1 MYLRGGS
8 GLSKARGKAGQGAVT
23 GAHSMRGRGKSKA
36 SRLEAVKG
44 RGKSKAS
51 QRQFPA
57 RAARDISHWGD
68 ARFFFRLPPKFHNH
82 SFKTESLDPKLAT
95 EITERLANEITE
107 ITKIT
112 ESRSSCLVISV
123 STYWPIS
130 PA

>member
-1 MYLRGGS
+1 MQRVTFPTGETHVFSSGS
-8 GLSKARGKAGQGAVT
+8 
-23 GAHSMRGRGKSKA
+23 
-36 SRLEAVKG
+36 
-44 RGKSKAS
+44 
-51 QRQFPA
+51 
-57 RAARDISHWGD
+57 
-68 ARFFFRLPPKFHNH
+68 PPKFHNH
-82 SFKTESLDPKLAT
+82 SFKTESLDPKMAT

>member
-1 MYLRGGS
+1 M
-8 GLSKARGKAGQGAVT
+8 SKARGKAGQGAVT

-68 ARFFFRLPPKFHNH
+68 ARFFFRLPPP
-82 SFKTESLDPKLAT
+82 SFIIIPSRPKVLT
-95 EITERLANEITE
+95 P
-107 ITKIT
+107 K
-112 ESRSSCLVISV
+112 
-123 STYWPIS
+123 WPLKLLN
-130 PA
+130 A